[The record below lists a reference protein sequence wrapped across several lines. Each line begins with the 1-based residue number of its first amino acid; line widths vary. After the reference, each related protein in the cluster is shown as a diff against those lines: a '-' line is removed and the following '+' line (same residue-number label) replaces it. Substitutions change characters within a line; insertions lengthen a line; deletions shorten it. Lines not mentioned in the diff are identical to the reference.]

1 MPTGPECQVER
12 CKFPA
17 TKMHRL
23 KERSGPFDFPTD
35 FAVCDIHKDK
45 LSDPATEW
53 MLLYEDHGQRRLLV
67 GPMLA
72 ELNELLVLAPI
83 TKLTMH
89 SQSSRV
95 VSHPEGNGYHVPIRV
110 RRRGGEEETLTL
122 VFPFD
127 ALVETADFLHGI
139 AHRRSSQGNDEVDEQ

>member
-23 KERSGPFDFPTD
+23 KERNGPFDFPTD

-53 MLLYEDHGQRRLLV
+53 VLVNERDGRRRLLV

-72 ELNELLVLAPI
+72 ELNEFIVLAPI
-83 TKLTMH
+83 NRLTMH
-89 SQSSRV
+89 AQSSRV
-95 VSHPEGNGYHVPIRV
+95 VSHPVHNGYHVPIRV
-110 RRRGGEEETLTL
+110 RRRGGE
-122 VFPFD
+122 
-127 ALVETADFLHGI
+127 
-139 AHRRSSQGNDEVDEQ
+139 